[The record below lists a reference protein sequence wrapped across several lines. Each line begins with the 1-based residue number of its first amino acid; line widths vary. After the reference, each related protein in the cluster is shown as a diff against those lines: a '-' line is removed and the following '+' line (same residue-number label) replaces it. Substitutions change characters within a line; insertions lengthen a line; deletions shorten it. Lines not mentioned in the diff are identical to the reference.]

1 MSLTLNQITKQITTL
16 GNDHEQINFV
26 YFGDVWERLS
36 NGEVTY
42 PAMFFT
48 LTGAN
53 VLSKEI
59 GYQFSLYFMDRMLS
73 EETNETEVLSDM
85 TQVAGDIVAQ
95 LRYPTDYGKVTWTV
109 NQNLPLTFY
118 TESDPDYLAGVKLD
132 ITLTVPFIN
141 NRCEVPSN
149 YTY

>member
-1 MSLTLNQITKQITTL
+1 MTLNQIVKELTTI

-53 VLSKEI
+53 VAAKEI
-59 GYQFSLYFMDRMLS
+59 GYSFSLYFMDRMLS

-95 LRYPTDYGKVTWTV
+95 LRFPTDYQNVTWTL

-132 ITLTVPFIN
+132 INLTVPFIN

>member
-1 MSLTLNQITKQITTL
+1 MTLNQIVKELTTI
-16 GNDHEQINFV
+16 GNAHEQINFV

-48 LTGAN
+48 LNNAN
-53 VLSKEI
+53 VAAKEI
-59 GYQFSLYFMDRMLS
+59 GYSFSLYFMDRMLM

-85 TQVAGDIVAQ
+85 TQVAGDVVAQ
-95 LRYPTDYGKVTWTV
+95 LRYPEDYSIVTWTLS
-109 NQNLPLTFY
+109 QNLPVTFY
-118 TESDPDYLAGVKLD
+118 TESDPDLLAGVKLD
-132 ITLTVPFIN
+132 ATLTVPFIN
-141 NRCEVPSN
+141 NRCQVPSN

>member
-1 MSLTLNQITKQITTL
+1 MTLNQIVKEITKL

-36 NGEVTY
+36 NGEVSY

-48 LTGAN
+48 LTGAT
-53 VLSKEI
+53 VQAKEI
-59 GYQFSLYFMDRMLS
+59 NYNFSLYFMDRMLM

-85 TQVAGDIVAQ
+85 TLVGQDIIAQ
-95 LRYPTDYGKVTWTV
+95 FRYPKDYSIVTWTLGSSV
-109 NQNLPLTFY
+109 PVTFF

-132 ITLTVPFIN
+132 ISLSLPFIN
-141 NRCEVPSN
+141 DRCQVPST
-149 YTY
+149 YTF

>member
-1 MSLTLNQITKQITTL
+1 MTLNQIVTELKKI
-16 GNDHEQINFV
+16 GNAHEQINFV

-42 PAMFFT
+42 PAMFYT
-48 LTGAN
+48 LTGATM
-53 VLSKEI
+53 VEKEI
-59 GYQFSLYFMDRMLS
+59 QYSFSLYFMDRMLA

-85 TQVAGDIVAQ
+85 TQVGADVIAQ
-95 LRYPTDYGKVTWTV
+95 LRFPLDY
-109 NQNLPLTFY
+109 QNVDWKQLNNIPITYF
-118 TESDPDYLAGVKLD
+118 TESDPDYLAGIKMD
-132 ITLTVPFIN
+132 ITLGSPFIN

>member
-1 MSLTLNQITKQITTL
+1 MTLNQIVKELTTI

-42 PAMFFT
+42 PAMFMT

-53 VLSKEI
+53 FGAKEI
-59 GYQFSLYFMDRMLS
+59 AYSFSLYFMDRMLM

-95 LRYPTDYGKVTWTV
+95 LRYPEDYSIVTWTL
-109 NQNLPLTFY
+109 NQNLPVTFY
-118 TESDPDYLAGVKLD
+118 TESDPDLLAGVKLD
-132 ITLTVPFIN
+132 ISLSLPFIN
-141 NRCEVPSN
+141 NRCQVPSN
-149 YTY
+149 YNY

>member
-1 MSLTLNQITKQITTL
+1 MTLNQIVKELTTI
-16 GNDHEQINFV
+16 GNQHEQIDFV

-42 PAMFFT
+42 PAMFFM
-48 LTGAN
+48 LTGA
-53 VLSKEI
+53 SYGAKEI
-59 GYQFSLYFMDRMLS
+59 GFSFSLYFMDRMLN
-73 EETNETEVLSDM
+73 EQTNETEVLSDM

-95 LRYPTDYGKVTWTV
+95 LRYPEDYQIVTWTL
-109 NQNLPLTFY
+109 NQNLPITFY

-132 ITLTVPFIN
+132 VTLTVPFIN

-149 YTY
+149 YTF

>member
-1 MSLTLNQITKQITTL
+1 MTLNQIVKELTTI

-53 VLSKEI
+53 VLSKEV
-59 GYQFSLYFMDRMLS
+59 GYQFSLYFMDRMLN